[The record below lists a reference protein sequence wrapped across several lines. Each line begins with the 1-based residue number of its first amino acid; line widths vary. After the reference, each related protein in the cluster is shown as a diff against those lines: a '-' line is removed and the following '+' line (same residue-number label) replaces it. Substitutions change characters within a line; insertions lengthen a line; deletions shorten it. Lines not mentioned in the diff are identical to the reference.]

1 MKEKMRN
8 KPLRTLALA
17 CAAAS
22 LMWPAV
28 QAAPATST
36 VPETWQAPQ
45 PHKGSVAELA
55 QWWQQFGEPALPE
68 LLAAA
73 QEASP
78 SVAAAST
85 RLAQAQAQRVAAGAG
100 LAPQLSA
107 SAGAQRSRPDLASGV
122 LSTGQGGLLFN
133 WELDVFGGQRAAR
146 DAAVARQ
153 QGAQA
158 QWHEAR
164 VSVAAQLAQG
174 VLALRACEASVA
186 QARADAESRQ
196 QSLRLTQVLRQA
208 GFESEA
214 NAAQLGAGQ
223 AQAQAQ
229 VLALQASCE
238 REVKGLVAL
247 TGVSEEPLRQR
258 LQARSGQLPEP
269 VGLMVGEVPAQVL
282 QQRPDVFA
290 AERQLEAAAAD
301 LSEAQAARW
310 PRISLG
316 GSLGR
321 LQVATQGLTQ
331 TGTVWSLGPVQIS
344 LPLWD
349 GGQRTARS
357 QAAQAA
363 LNEARVAYN
372 AVLRTAVREVE
383 QALVGLRV
391 ATQRREQAQQA
402 LSHSDTVWKATRA
415 LEQQGLA
422 SGLALEEARRASLQ
436 AQTLVVASHQEQVTA
451 WIDLYRALGGG
462 WSLQQEQ

>member
-1 MKEKMRN
+1 MKVKMRHL
-8 KPLRTLALA
+8 PLKTLAWVCCVAGLHG
-17 CAAAS
+17 S
-22 LMWPAV
+22 AV
-28 QAAPATST
+28 QAAPAAAA
-36 VPETWQAPQ
+36 VPETWQAPR
-45 PHKGSVAELA
+45 PHQGSVQALA
-55 QWWQQFGEPALPE
+55 QWWQQFGEPALPD
-68 LLAAA
+68 LLSAA

-78 SVAAAST
+78 TVAAAAT
-85 RLAQAQAQRVAAGAG
+85 RLAQAQSQRVAAGAG
-100 LAPQLSA
+100 LAPQLSTSA
-107 SAGAQRSRPDLASGV
+107 SAQRSRPDLASGV
-122 LSTGQGGLLFN
+122 LSTGQAGLLFN

-164 VSVAAQLAQG
+164 VSVAAELAQG
-174 VLALRACEASVA
+174 LLALRACEASVA
-186 QARADAESRQ
+186 QAQADAASRQ

-214 NAAQLGAGQ
+214 NTAQLGAGQ

-238 REVKGLVAL
+238 REIKALVAL
-247 TGVSEEPLRQR
+247 TALPEEPLRQR

-269 VGLMVGEVPAQVL
+269 VGLVVAEVPAEVL

-321 LQVATQGLTQ
+321 LQVATPGLTQ
-331 TGTVWSLGPVQIS
+331 TGTVWSVGPVQIS
-344 LPLWD
+344 LPIWD

-357 QAAQAA
+357 QAAEAA

-383 QALVGLRV
+383 QALVSLS
-391 ATQRREQAQQA
+391 AASQRRQQAQQA
-402 LSHSDTVWKATRA
+402 LSHSDTVWQATRV

-436 AQTLVVASHQEQVTA
+436 AQTLVVASHQEQVAA
-451 WIDLYRALGGG
+451 WIALYRALGGG
-462 WSLQQEQ
+462 WSAPSTP